1 MYFRAGVKK
10 TVGIEKIVSTVGNS
24 VSSVL
29 SYPKRFKLLRVVVTN
44 SKAHK

>member
-1 MYFRAGVKK
+1 MFFRAGVKK
-10 TVGIEKIVSTVGNS
+10 TVGIKKIVSTVGNS

-29 SYPKRFKLLRVVVTN
+29 SYPKRFKPLRVVVTN